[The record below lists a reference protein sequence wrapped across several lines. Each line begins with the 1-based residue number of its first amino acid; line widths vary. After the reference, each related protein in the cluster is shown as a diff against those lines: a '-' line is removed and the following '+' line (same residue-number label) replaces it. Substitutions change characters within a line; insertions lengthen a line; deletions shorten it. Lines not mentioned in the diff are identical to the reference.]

1 MTDERMTRRDFLQT
15 SASAAAAGGL
25 ALGIGALGPKAA
37 QAAGASDVSKTRS
50 YNPEMEYRRLGKTGL
65 WVSAVCLGGHW
76 KRIDKIL
83 GRTGKGIF
91 GGDFRDPDFQKNR
104 YDLVTRCTEAGM
116 NYIDAC
122 TVEEVRAYSKALE
135 GRREAMYLG
144 CSWYQNEM
152 RNKNFRTA
160 ERLLQTLDNG
170 MKESGLEYVDLWR
183 ITMHERS
190 GQHTEA
196 EVQEM
201 MKALETAKK
210 QGKARFTGLSSHDRP
225 HIKWMIET
233 FSQVVDAVVT
243 PYTAD
248 SKVLPQDSLFDAVK
262 KGKVGVF
269 GIKPFGGNSLFKG
282 DSSPQSP
289 EAEADDRRARLA
301 IRYILENPAITAPI
315 PGLINAP
322 QVDNMARAVKERRQE
337 LSAEEKAELK
347 EAGREMWANLP
358 PGYQWLRDWEYV

>member
-1 MTDERMTRRDFLQT
+1 MTRRDFLQT

-25 ALGIGALGPKAA
+25 AMGIGALGPKAA
-37 QAAGASDVSKTRS
+37 QAAGESDVTKTIN

-65 WVSAVCLGGHW
+65 WISAVCLGGHW
-76 KRIDKIL
+76 KRVDTALKTVEPKE
-83 GRTGKGIF
+83 GRSPF
-91 GGDFRDPDFQKNR
+91 DQNR
-104 YDLVTRCTEAGM
+104 YDVVTRCIEAGI

-122 TVEEVRAYSKALE
+122 WSNEVATYTRAVK
-135 GRREAMYLG
+135 GRRDKIFMG
-144 CSWYQNEM
+144 CSWGDKELRFAPY
-152 RNKNFRTA
+152 RTQEA
-160 ERLLQTLDNG
+160 LLKTLDNG
-170 MKESGLEYVDLWR
+170 LKTAGLDYADLWR

-210 QGKARFTGLSSHDRP
+210 QGKARFVGFSSHDRP

-233 FSQVVDAVVT
+233 FPSVVDVVVT

-248 SKVLPQDSLFDAVK
+248 SKVLPQDSVFEAVK
-262 KGKVGVF
+262 KGNVGVF
-269 GIKPFGGNSLFKG
+269 GIKPFASNSLFKG
-282 DSSPQSP
+282 DSSLQSP

-315 PGLINAP
+315 PGLINTH
-322 QVDNMARAVKERRQE
+322 QVDNVALAVKERRQE
-337 LSAEEKAELK
+337 LSAAEKAELK
-347 EAGREMWANLP
+347 AAGQEMWARLP
-358 PGYQWLRDWEYV
+358 EDYQWLRDWEYV

>member
-1 MTDERMTRRDFLQT
+1 MTRRDFLQT

-25 ALGIGALGPKAA
+25 AVGIGALGPNAA
-37 QAAGASDVSKTRS
+37 KAAGASDVTKTRS

-65 WVSAVCLGGHW
+65 WISAVCLGGHW
-76 KRIDKIL
+76 KRIETALKTVEPKE
-83 GRTGKGIF
+83 GRSPF
-91 GGDFRDPDFQKNR
+91 DQNR
-104 YDLVTRCTEAGM
+104 YDVVTRCIEAGI

-122 TVEEVRAYSKALE
+122 WSNEVVAYTRAVK
-135 GRREAMYLG
+135 GRRDKIFMG
-144 CSWYQNEM
+144 CSWGDKELRFAPY
-152 RNKNFRTA
+152 RTKDA
-160 ERLLQTLDNG
+160 LLNTLDNG
-170 MKESGLEYVDLWR
+170 LKTSGLDYADLWR

-210 QGKARFTGLSSHDRP
+210 QGKARFVGFSSHDRP

-233 FSQVVDAVVT
+233 FPAVVDVVVT

-248 SKVLPQDSLFDAVK
+248 SKVLPEDSVFDAVK

-269 GIKPFGGNSLFKG
+269 GIKPFASNSLFKG

-289 EAEADDRRARLA
+289 HAEEDDRLARLA
-301 IRYILENPAITAPI
+301 IRYILENPALTAPI
-315 PGLINAP
+315 PGLISAH
-322 QVDNMARAVKERRQE
+322 QVDNVVLAVKERRQE
-337 LSAEEKAELK
+337 LSAPEKAELK
-347 EAGREMWANLP
+347 AAGREMWANLP
-358 PGYQWLRDWEYV
+358 QDYQWLRDWEYV

>member
-25 ALGIGALGPKAA
+25 AMGIGALGPKAA
-37 QAAGASDVSKTRS
+37 KAADASDVAKTRS
-50 YNPEMEYRRLGKTGL
+50 YHPEMEYRRLGKTGL
-65 WVSAVCLGGHW
+65 WISAVCLGGHW
-76 KRIDKIL
+76 KRIDKAV
-83 GRTGKGIF
+83 GHTGKGIF
-91 GGDFRDPDFQKNR
+91 GGDFNDPDFQKNR
-104 YDLVTRCTEAGM
+104 YDLVTRCTEVGM

-122 TVEEVRAYSKALE
+122 TIEEVRAYSKALQ

-144 CSWYQNEM
+144 CSWFQNEI
-152 RNKNFRTA
+152 RNKNCRTA
-160 ERLLQTLDNG
+160 ESLLQTLDKG

-183 ITMHERS
+183 ITMLERS

-210 QGKARFTGLSSHDRP
+210 QGKARFVGFSSHDRP

-233 FSQVVDAVVT
+233 FPAVVDVVVT

-262 KGKVGVF
+262 KGKVGMF
-269 GIKPFGGNSLFKG
+269 GIKPFGGTSLFKG
-282 DSSPQSP
+282 DSSPASP
-289 EAEADDRRARLA
+289 EAEEDDRRARLA

-315 PGLINAP
+315 PGLIDVH
-322 QVDNMARAVKERRQE
+322 QVDNVALAVKERRQE
-337 LSAEEKAELK
+337 LSAQEKAELK
-347 EAGREMWANLP
+347 AAGREMWANLP
-358 PGYQWLRDWEYV
+358 QDYQWLRDWEYV